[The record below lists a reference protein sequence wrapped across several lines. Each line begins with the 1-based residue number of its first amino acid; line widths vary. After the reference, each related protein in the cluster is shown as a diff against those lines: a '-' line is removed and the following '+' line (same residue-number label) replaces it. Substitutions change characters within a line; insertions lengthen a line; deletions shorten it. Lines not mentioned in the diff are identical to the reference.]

1 MDNEVRLGIIGLGNM
16 GNYYARSILEGE
28 VPGLQL
34 RAVCDMDESRV
45 ASFEKEGVTPF
56 TGTDEL
62 FKSGAVDAVQIA
74 TPHYFHTTLGI
85 AALEAGLH
93 VLVDKPISV
102 HKADCERLIAAHT
115 NKDLVFAGMF
125 NLRTDPHF
133 LKLKSLIESGEFG
146 RINRVQW
153 TVTDWFR
160 SDIYYVSGGWRATW
174 KGEGGGV
181 LINQCPH
188 QLDLWQWLFGMPT
201 EIYAQCDLG
210 RFHEI
215 EVEDAVTALM
225 RYEDGMTGVF
235 ISTTGEAPG
244 VNRLEI
250 ATERGLVLYE
260 NNLIR
265 WRRNETESSAF
276 CKEST
281 QGFAK
286 PDSWEVEIPIEGNGE
301 QHIGV
306 FKNFVAAIRGEA
318 NLLYPAQEGVGSVE
332 LANLILF
339 SGIKKQPVSL
349 PLDSAEYEILLNKLI
364 SESTFEKKV
373 VETKVE
379 TDMSASFQ
387 K

>member
-1 MDNEVRLGIIGLGNM
+1 M
-16 GNYYARSILEGE
+16 
-28 VPGLQL
+28 
-34 RAVCDMDESRV
+34 
-45 ASFEKEGVTPF
+45 
-56 TGTDEL
+56 
-62 FKSGAVDAVQIA
+62 
-74 TPHYFHTTLGI
+74 
-85 AALEAGLH
+85 H

-115 NKDLVFAGMF
+115 NKELVFAGMF
-125 NLRTDPHF
+125 NQRTDPHF
-133 LKLKSLIESGEFG
+133 LKLKSLIDGRELG
-146 RINRVQW
+146 RINRIQW

-160 SDIYYVSGGWRATW
+160 SEIYYTSGGWRATW

-188 QLDLWQWLFGMPT
+188 QLDLWQWLFGMPS

-210 RFHEI
+210 RFHDI

-250 ATERGLVLYE
+250 AAERGLVLFE
-260 NNLIR
+260 NNKIY
-265 WRRNETESSAF
+265 WRRNETESSIF
-276 CKEST
+276 SKESA
-281 QGFAK
+281 QGFAQ
-286 PDSWEVEIPIEGNGE
+286 PDSWQVEIPIGGNGG
-301 QHIGV
+301 QHMGI
-306 FKNFVAAIRGEA
+306 FKNFVEAICGEA
-318 NLLYPAQEGVGSVE
+318 ELLYPAQEGVGSVE
-332 LANLILF
+332 LANSILY

-349 PLDSAEYEILLNKLI
+349 PMDSAEYEAFLNKLI
-364 SESTFEKKV
+364 SESTHVKKAG
-373 VETKVE
+373 ETKVE